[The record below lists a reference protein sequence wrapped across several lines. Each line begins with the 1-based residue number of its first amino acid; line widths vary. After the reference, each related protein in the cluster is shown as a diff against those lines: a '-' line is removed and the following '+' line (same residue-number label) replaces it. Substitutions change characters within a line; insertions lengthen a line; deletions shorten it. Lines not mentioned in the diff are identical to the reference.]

1 MLDRFFCRRWC
12 RLLSAGLVVMLCMS
26 PMVVDAESAGDEPIE
41 EVVVVGKRPGPPLWK
56 VTNGEHTLFIFG
68 SLEPLPKSLEWDSE
82 SVEWIIEQ
90 SQELIVAP
98 GVGAS
103 TSNPFRAI
111 SALREMSR
119 LEKLPS
125 GQTLQDVLPEDVYQ
139 AFLDAKNRYAPKN
152 RKIMTLRPIFAAR
165 ELSSAALE
173 SVGLVSGSPIPK
185 YMLKIARKHDLTIT
199 ETRMDMPIEE
209 ALTVLREI
217 SASTDQSCLE
227 TVLHSIRSDLL
238 SSVERTRAW
247 VDGSVALL
255 AEQTYPNVEKACTH
269 AKFDGPKASKA
280 RREAR
285 ELWLSAAQRAL
296 AQNVSTISI
305 LPMEEIFAD
314 DGLLEMLRGRGYV
327 VSGSKVEQ

>member
-1 MLDRFFCRRWC
+1 
-12 RLLSAGLVVMLCMS
+12 
-26 PMVVDAESAGDEPIE
+26 MVSGSETSGDQAVE
-41 EVVVVGKRPGPPLWK
+41 EIVVVGKRPGPPLWK
-56 VTNGEHTLFIFG
+56 VMNGEHTLFVFG

-82 SVEWIIEQ
+82 SVDWIIEH
-90 SQELIVAP
+90 SQEFIAAP

-125 GQTLQDVLPEDVYQ
+125 GQTLRDVLQEDVYQ

-152 RKIMTLRPIFAAR
+152 RKIMTLRPMFAAQ

-185 YMLKIARKHDLTIT
+185 YMLKVARKHDLTIT
-199 ETRMDMPIEE
+199 DTRMDMPIDE

-217 SASTDQSCLE
+217 SASKDQSCLE

-238 SSVERTRAW
+238 SAVERTRAW
-247 VDGSVALL
+247 IDGSVALL
-255 AEQTYPNVEKACTH
+255 AEQTYPNVEQACTH

-280 RREAR
+280 RQEAR
-285 ELWLSAAQRAL
+285 ELWLAAAQRAL

-305 LPMEEIFAD
+305 LPMGEIFAA
-314 DGLLEMLRGRGYV
+314 DGLLEMLRRRGYV
-327 VSGSKVEQ
+327 VSGTTSTR

>member
-1 MLDRFFCRRWC
+1 MFDRFFCRRWC
-12 RLLSAGLVVMLCMS
+12 RRLSSGLVTLLCLS
-26 PMVVDAESAGDEPIE
+26 PMIIEAESSGDEPVE

-90 SQELIVAP
+90 SQEFIAAP

-111 SALREMSR
+111 GALREMSR

-139 AFLDAKNRYAPKN
+139 TFLDARNRYAPKN

-173 SVGLVSGSPIPK
+173 SVGLMDGSPIPK
-185 YMLKIARKHDLTIT
+185 YMLKFARKHDLTIT

-238 SSVERTRAW
+238 ASVERTQAW
-247 VDGSVALL
+247 IDGSVALL

-280 RREAR
+280 RQEAR
-285 ELWLSAAQRAL
+285 ELWIAAAQRAL
-296 AQNVSTISI
+296 TQNVSTISI
-305 LPMEEIFAD
+305 LPLGEIFAA
-314 DGLLEMLRGRGYV
+314 DGLLAMLRGRGYV
-327 VSGSKVEQ
+327 VNGARVER